1 MYCPRCGTENADSA
15 AFCQSCGQSLGA
27 ATAPE
32 AGPTESGPAQTGQPT
47 YQQTYQPPAPGSV
60 PRIPSY
66 LGWAIIS
73 IFLFWPTG
81 IAAVV
86 YASRVDNLLTL
97 GNVAGAQEAS
107 GKAKLF
113 ATISTVAFV
122 IWLIIVIA
130 VAACAGPVRHFY
142 G

>member
-1 MYCPRCGTENADSA
+1 MYCPNCGTENADSA
-15 AFCQSCGQSLGA
+15 AFCQSCGQPLRTGA
-27 ATAPE
+27 PPGA
-32 AGPTESGPAQTGQPT
+32 GPAQSGQPT
-47 YQQTYQPPAPGSV
+47 YQPPYQPPAPGSV
-60 PRIPSY
+60 PRIPSH
-66 LGWAIIS
+66 LVWAIIS
-73 IFLFWPTG
+73 IFMFWPTG

-97 GNVAGAQEAS
+97 GNVAAAQEAS

-130 VAACAGPVRHFY
+130 VSACAGAARY
-142 G
+142 L